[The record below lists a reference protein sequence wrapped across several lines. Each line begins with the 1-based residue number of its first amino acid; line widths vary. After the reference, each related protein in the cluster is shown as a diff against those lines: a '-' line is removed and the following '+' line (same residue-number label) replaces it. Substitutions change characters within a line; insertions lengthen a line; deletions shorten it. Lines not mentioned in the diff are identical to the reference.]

1 MNSVNYSHVGGFDML
16 ENKMVI
22 SLRSVDYK
30 NKNQPVGQADLLIDT
45 GAFLTMMSK
54 DTAEENG
61 YPITKPQ
68 GCRISGF
75 SQKELLC
82 DLRKIPVVIF
92 CGYTIKDV
100 IVATPHHDN
109 VSVSEVLGMNILE
122 NFDFGF
128 NLNKREIYLNKR
140 DSFISEKPKYKS
152 GEVEL
157 FSETALLEEAK

>member
-1 MNSVNYSHVGGFDML
+1 MNTVDYSHVGGFDVL
-16 ENKMVI
+16 ENKMI
-22 SLRSVDYK
+22 IGLQSVDYK
-30 NKNQPVGQADLLIDT
+30 NKNQPIGQVDLLIDT
-45 GAFLTMMSK
+45 GAFLTMLSK
-54 DTAEENG
+54 ATAEENG

-75 SQKELLC
+75 SQKDLLC

-100 IVATPHHDN
+100 IVATPHDDN
-109 VSVSEVLGMNILE
+109 ASVSEVLGMNVLE

-128 NLNKREIYLNKR
+128 NLSKREIYLNKR
-140 DSFISEKPKYKS
+140 EAFISEKPKYKS

-157 FSETALLEEAK
+157 FSETASPEET